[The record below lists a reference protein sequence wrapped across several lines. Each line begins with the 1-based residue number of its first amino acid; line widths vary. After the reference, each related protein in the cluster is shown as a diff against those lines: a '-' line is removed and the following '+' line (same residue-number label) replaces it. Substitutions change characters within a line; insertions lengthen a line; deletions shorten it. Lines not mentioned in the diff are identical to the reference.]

1 MPRFEAEKNPK
12 EWLKKY
18 WTIGALVV
26 LAGVFV
32 YRLFDLVEWVGDEEW
47 ATFTFLNGEVEVVDT
62 PGWHAQWFAEVRH
75 YPRYVDAYYSRARDE
90 GGKEDHSIR
99 VTFNDGGWG
108 HTSHHVRF
116 ALPTDRE
123 NRLKLDQHFG
133 GRKDPVEAI
142 KRTIEAHLTTCAK
155 NTGPLMSASEH
166 QSEGRAR
173 YYQIVDEQLRQ
184 GLYEMVRVREE
195 RESDHE
201 LTLSGK
207 EIIYVTKIKR
217 DADGMP
223 IINADSPLSEYNF
236 DVAQYNQTD
245 VDYDQDTLAL
255 IDAKRDSYQKAEQAR
270 AATIKEQQK
279 LREAEAQGKLNVAD
293 VEAAENQK
301 KKTATVAA
309 EKELEQAKI
318 NQEEEV
324 VIASQSVAVA
334 EQELAKTEKDLEIS
348 EIQLKT
354 AQHEGEERIA
364 LAEAKQQQ
372 LQRGG
377 ELAEEDKVRAE
388 LIKRR
393 NAAVAK
399 FVSQMPAPKY
409 LILGEGGTGEA
420 GPGGSPTAQQDPL
433 MKLLMLKM
441 LGLNP

>member
-1 MPRFEAEKNPK
+1 MAEFERKLDWK
-12 EWLKKY
+12 QLISRY
-18 WTIGALVV
+18 WTIGALVIV
-26 LAGVFV
+26 AGVLMF
-32 YRLFDLVEWVGDEEW
+32 RAIDMVEWVGDEEW
-47 ATFTFLNGEVEVVDT
+47 ATFTFLNGNVEVVDT
-62 PGWHAQWFAEVRH
+62 PGWHMQWFGEVRH
-75 YPRYVDAYYSRARDE
+75 YPRYVDAYYSRATDE

-108 HTSHHVRF
+108 HTSHHIRF

-123 NRLKLDQHFG
+123 NRMKLDQHFG
-133 GRKDPVEAI
+133 GREEPVEAI
-142 KRTIEAHLTTCAK
+142 KRTILAHLTTCAK
-155 NTGPLMSASEH
+155 NSGPLMSASEH
-166 QSEGRAR
+166 QSEGRSR
-173 YYQIVDEQLRQ
+173 YYQIVDEQLRK

-195 RESDHE
+195 RDPKRE
-201 LTLSGK
+201 LTLSSK
-207 EIIYVTKIKR
+207 EIVYVTKIER
-217 DADGMP
+217 DADDSP
-223 IINADSPLSEYNF
+223 IIDAPSPLSEYSF

-245 VDYDQDTLAL
+245 VDYDEDTLAL

-293 VEAAENQK
+293 VEATENQK

-324 VIASQSVAVA
+324 VIASQMVAVA
-334 EQELAKTEKDLEIS
+334 EQELAKTQKDLEIAKVLL
-348 EIQLKT
+348 ET
-354 AQHEGEERIA
+354 AKHEAEERIA

-388 LIKRR
+388 LIQRR

-399 FVSQMPAPKY
+399 FISQMPAPKY
-409 LILGEGGTGEA
+409 LILGDGGEGA
-420 GPGGSPTAQQDPL
+420 PGQPSSGGGQDPL
-433 MKLLMLKM
+433 MKLMMLKM
-441 LGLNP
+441 LGMKP

>member
-1 MPRFEAEKNPK
+1 MPDFEFKHNAKDLVK
-12 EWLKKY
+12 RY
-18 WTIGALVV
+18 WTIGALVI
-26 LAGVFV
+26 LAGVLLF
-32 YRLFDLVEWVGDEEW
+32 RLFDTVEWVGDEEW
-47 ATFTFLNGEVEVVDT
+47 ATFTFLNGNVEVVDT
-62 PGWHAQWFAEVRH
+62 PGWHMQWFAEVRH
-75 YPRYVDAYYSRARDE
+75 YPRYVDAYYSRATDE

-133 GRKDPVEAI
+133 GRADPVEAI

-173 YYQIVDEQLRQ
+173 YYQIVDEQLRK

-195 RESDHE
+195 RQSDRE

-207 EIIYVTKIKR
+207 EIVYVTKIER
-217 DADGMP
+217 DVDGAP
-223 IINADSPLSEYNF
+223 IITAPSPLGEYSF

-245 VDYDQDTLAL
+245 VDYDEDTLAL

-279 LREAEAQGKLNVAD
+279 LREAEAQGKLNVAN

-324 VIASQSVAVA
+324 VIASQAVAVA
-334 EQELAKTEKDLEIS
+334 EQDLAKTNKDLEIAKIKL
-348 EIQLKT
+348 ET
-354 AQHEGEERIA
+354 AKHEAEERIA

-409 LILGEGGTGEA
+409 LILGDDAGGSGSGQPGTG
-420 GPGGSPTAQQDPL
+420 SQQDPL
-433 MKLLMLKM
+433 MKLMMLKM
-441 LGLNP
+441 LGMEP